1 MPAPALRTRFGSG
14 CQATPS
20 RGAKS
25 SFCGC
30 HKGVPAG
37 ANCMFARLSTPVTV
51 NGRVPLG
58 DEGAALYSHRKPEV
72 IVNVR
77 VAFHVS
83 WAKRLQFEKISA
95 SAVLETTYA
104 CGAVLASTFD

>member
-1 MPAPALRTRFGSG
+1 MPAPALKTRFGSG

-30 HKGVPAG
+30 HKGVPGG
-37 ANCMFARLSTPVTV
+37 ASVIVARLSTPVTV

-58 DEGAALYSHRKPEV
+58 DEGAALYSHRRPYV
-72 IVNVR
+72 IVNAR
-77 VAFHVS
+77 VIFHVS
-83 WAKRLQFEKISA
+83 CTNRLQFEKISVA
-95 SAVLETTYA
+95 GVLEPMNT
-104 CGAVLASTFD
+104 